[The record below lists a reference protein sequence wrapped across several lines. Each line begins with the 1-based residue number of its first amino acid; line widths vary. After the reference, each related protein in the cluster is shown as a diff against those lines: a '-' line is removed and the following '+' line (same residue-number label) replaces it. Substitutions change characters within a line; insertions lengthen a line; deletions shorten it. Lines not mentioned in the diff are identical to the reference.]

1 MNLLVLAGTEDGRR
15 LASGLEAR
23 GHQVWVSTL
32 TEYGA
37 QIAEAQG
44 LHTRYGALDE
54 VGLLSL
60 LKQESFTAL
69 IDATHPYAEK
79 IHELAQKV
87 CAQAQLPYFR
97 WERPRIQR
105 DDSPLIHWAAGL
117 EEAGLL
123 ACRLG
128 KRIFLSTGSK
138 NLKEWLEVPGFEDQE
153 IFIRVLPNSK
163 VLQQCENLG
172 FKPYQIIAAQGPFT
186 QSFNEALWEQL
197 KIDVVISKESGR
209 IGGTGEKIAASLKLG
224 IPIVILERPRSKETG
239 STETMQE
246 FLQRVEELQ

>member
-1 MNLLVLAGTEDGRR
+1 MNLLVLAGTEDGRC
-15 LASGLEAR
+15 LAGELEAR

-37 QIAEAQG
+37 QLAEAQG

-54 VGLLSL
+54 EGLLSL
-60 LKQESFTAL
+60 LKQKSITAL

-87 CAQAQLPYFR
+87 STQANIPYFR

-105 DDSPLIHWAAGL
+105 GDSLLIHWVAGL

-138 NLKEWLEVPGFEDQE
+138 NLKEWLEVPGFNDQE
-153 IFIRVLPNSK
+153 IFIRVLPNSE
-163 VLQQCENLG
+163 VLQQCESLG

-186 QSFNEALWEQL
+186 QSFNEALWKQL
-197 KIDVVISKESGR
+197 KIEAVISKESGQ
-209 IGGTGEKIAASLKLG
+209 IGGTEEKIEACLKLG
-224 IPIVILERPRSKETG
+224 VPIVILERPRSKESG
-239 STETMQE
+239 PIETMEE
-246 FLQRVEELQ
+246 FLKRVEELQ